1 MKVSDF
7 NYELPKELIAQHP
20 YDKRDEARL
29 MVLDKENKKIEN
41 KIFRNVIDYLNPG
54 DCLVINNTKVIP
66 ARLYGKK
73 DTGANVEFLL
83 LKRIQKDT
91 WEAMV
96 RPGNKL
102 KPGSKV
108 SFGNGILKA
117 TVLEVL
123 EGGNR
128 KVEFEYDGIFNEI
141 LDQIAKSLADYL
153 QIAKVIV
160 PDPGHE
166 EEFEKAG
173 KHIEKAIKRIKN
185 RTKLD
190 KYFNL
195 DYLEEH
201 PEIIN
206 DLR

>member
-1 MKVSDF
+1 MYGYAPSSVSSNSNMSDSDR
-7 NYELPKELIAQHP
+7 IA
-20 YDKRDEARL
+20 EIL
-29 MVLDKENKKIEN
+29 
-41 KIFRNVIDYLNPG
+41 G
-54 DCLVINNTKVIP
+54 D
-66 ARLYGKK
+66 
-73 DTGANVEFLL
+73 
-83 LKRIQKDT
+83 
-91 WEAMV
+91 
-96 RPGNKL
+96 
-102 KPGSKV
+102 
-108 SFGNGILKA
+108 
-117 TVLEVL
+117 
-123 EGGNR
+123 
-128 KVEFEYDGIFNEI
+128 EI